1 MYSELDLFLTL
12 ALAATFHKSDTAV
25 IQTLERL
32 IEGGKIDP
40 TNGLIETIHNAQSP
54 LGIVM
59 LALRHYEPEGFV
71 EA

>member
-12 ALAATFHKSDTAV
+12 ALSATFHKSDTAV

-40 TNGLIETIHNAQSP
+40 SNGLIKTIRNAQSP
-54 LGIVM
+54 LTIVM
-59 LALRHYEPEGFV
+59 LALQHYEPEGYK